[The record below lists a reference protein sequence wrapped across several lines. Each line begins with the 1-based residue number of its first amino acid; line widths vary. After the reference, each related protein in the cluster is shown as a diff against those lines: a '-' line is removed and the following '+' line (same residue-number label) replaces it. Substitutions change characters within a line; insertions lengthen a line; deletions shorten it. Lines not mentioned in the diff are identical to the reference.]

1 MAAIQGLREQIA
13 ANFRLLDECASAEE
27 FEIIVL
33 KEADLY
39 RASIAHKT
47 RLKYLLC
54 MSELSPTV
62 TAALEGLLDLTA
74 EYLGNIPDV
83 YYADCATPPDEV
95 GAVDEGALYNNDGR
109 AREHLYRASVSPASS
124 SSESS
129 SFESS
134 SDGFECP
141 GCIKRESP
149 ESSSSSSSGSS
160 SSELSSPGSIAFERP
175 EIIKR
180 ESSGSTS
187 VESHSV
193 QPLDRPASR
202 STTPLATSQ
211 ASTPRPQAP
220 KRRASAMDDA
230 DAEDTNQPNTLRRST
245 RMRRSLYQS

>member
-83 YYADCATPPDEV
+83 YYADCATPPDGF
-95 GAVDEGALYNNDGR
+95 GAVDEGTLYNNDGR
-109 AREHLYRASVSPASS
+109 TREHLYRASVSPASS
-124 SSESS
+124 SPESS
-129 SFESS
+129 SSESS

-149 ESSSSSSSGSS
+149 ESSASSSSESS
-160 SSELSSPGSIAFERP
+160 SSELSSPGSMAFERP

-180 ESSGSTS
+180 ESSGSAS

-193 QPLDRPASR
+193 RPLERLASR
-202 STTPLATSQ
+202 SPTPLAISQ
-211 ASTPRPQAP
+211 ASTPRPQAA
-220 KRRASAMDDA
+220 KRHASAMDDA
-230 DAEDTNQPNTLRRST
+230 DAEDTNQSNTLRRST
-245 RMRRSLYQS
+245 RMRRSQHQS

>member
-1 MAAIQGLREQIA
+1 
-13 ANFRLLDECASAEE
+13 
-27 FEIIVL
+27 
-33 KEADLY
+33 
-39 RASIAHKT
+39 
-47 RLKYLLC
+47 

-95 GAVDEGALYNNDGR
+95 GAVDEGTLYNSDGR

-129 SFESS
+129 SSESS

-149 ESSSSSSSGSS
+149 ESSSSSCSSSSSSGSS

-193 QPLDRPASR
+193 QPLERLASR
-202 STTPLATSQ
+202 SPTPLAISQ

-230 DAEDTNQPNTLRRST
+230 DAEDTDQPNTLRRST
-245 RMRRSLYQS
+245 RMRRSQYQS

>member
-95 GAVDEGALYNNDGR
+95 GAVDEGTLYNNDGR

-129 SFESS
+129 SSESS
-134 SDGFECP
+134 SDRFECP

-149 ESSSSSSSGSS
+149 ESSSSSSGSS
-160 SSELSSPGSIAFERP
+160 SSELSSPGSITFERP

-180 ESSGSTS
+180 ERSGSTS

-193 QPLDRPASR
+193 QPLERLASR
-202 STTPLATSQ
+202 SPTPLAISQ
-211 ASTPRPQAP
+211 ASIPRLQAP
-220 KRRASAMDDA
+220 KRDASAMDDA

-245 RMRRSLYQS
+245 RMRRSQYQS

>member
-1 MAAIQGLREQIA
+1 
-13 ANFRLLDECASAEE
+13 
-27 FEIIVL
+27 
-33 KEADLY
+33 
-39 RASIAHKT
+39 
-47 RLKYLLC
+47 

-83 YYADCATPPDEV
+83 YYADCATPPDGV
-95 GAVDEGALYNNDGR
+95 DAADEGTLYNNDGR
-109 AREHLYRASVSPASS
+109 AREHLYRASVSAASS
-124 SSESS
+124 SPESS
-129 SFESS
+129 SSESS

-149 ESSSSSSSGSS
+149 ESSSSSSESS
-160 SSELSSPGSIAFERP
+160 SSELSSPGSMAFEGP

-193 QPLDRPASR
+193 QPLERLASR
-202 STTPLATSQ
+202 SPTPLAVSQ

-220 KRRASAMDDA
+220 KRHASAMDDA

-245 RMRRSLYQS
+245 RMRRSHYQS